1 MKGQVNSYPSLS
13 ALTQSTMDTIEPK
26 GRRMDL
32 TNYFEHTK
40 GFGVLATADEKGH
53 VDAAVYSRPHI
64 LDEKTVAF
72 IMADRLTH
80 HNLQSSPHAVYLFR
94 ENAPGYKGMR
104 LFLTKIREEADSE
117 LLYSIRRRKYAA
129 QEGEEEEPRFL
140 VFFTIDTT
148 LPLIGAEGDIH
159 KAEKG

>member
-1 MKGQVNSYPSLS
+1 
-13 ALTQSTMDTIEPK
+13 
-26 GRRMDL
+26 MDL
-32 TNYFEHTK
+32 TQYFENTR
-40 GFGVLATADEKGH
+40 GFGVLATADEKGY

-64 LDEKTVAF
+64 VDEKTLAF

-80 HNLQSSPHAVYLFR
+80 HNLRSSPHAVYLFR

-148 LPLIGAEGDIH
+148 LPLIGA
-159 KAEKG
+159 

>member
-1 MKGQVNSYPSLS
+1 
-13 ALTQSTMDTIEPK
+13 
-26 GRRMDL
+26 MDL
-32 TNYFEHTK
+32 TQYFENTR
-40 GFGVLATADEKGH
+40 GFGVLATADEKGY

-64 LDEKTVAF
+64 VDEKTLAF

-129 QEGEEEEPRFL
+129 QAGEEEEPRFL

-148 LPLIGAEGDIH
+148 LPLIGA
-159 KAEKG
+159 

>member
-1 MKGQVNSYPSLS
+1 
-13 ALTQSTMDTIEPK
+13 
-26 GRRMDL
+26 
-32 TNYFEHTK
+32 
-40 GFGVLATADEKGH
+40 

-64 LDEKTVAF
+64 VDEKTLAF

-148 LPLIGAEGDIH
+148 LPLIGA
-159 KAEKG
+159 